1 MCSNQQQVPTLLPEP
16 RGLVQAISDR
26 GTLYT
31 WGGAGELM
39 LGHGDRTMEASVN
52 VMPRSLAA
60 RMKALREEEERSGKT
75 KRAGY
80 VCTSEAWVCQ
90 CGAMTNLQQWLVLGD
105 YSPLRVTT
113 R

>member
-1 MCSNQQQVPTLLPEP
+1 MSCSSQQQVPYALPEP

-52 VMPRSLAA
+52 VIPRSLAA

-80 VCTSEAWVCQ
+80 VCT
-90 CGAMTNLQQWLVLGD
+90 M
-105 YSPLRVTT
+105 
-113 R
+113 